1 MSSSNSGISRA
12 RTRQALRAN
21 TKPAP
26 AEPTDLAPASGDSDV
41 QFSFVGMN
49 FTPSTGIVFVPD
61 QAAVDETAT
70 VTGVAV
76 TPSGQDEPIGT
87 IQVDV
92 SFVNLPALTNN
103 LFRMFLTGPNGQRS
117 FLGTVSSGA

>member
-1 MSSSNSGISRA
+1 MSSNNNGLSRA
-12 RTRQALRAN
+12 RVRQALRAD

-26 AEPTDLAPASGDSDV
+26 TEPVDLAPGSGDNDV
-41 QFSFVGMN
+41 QFSFVGMG

-61 QAAVDETAT
+61 QAAADELANVTA
-70 VTGVAV
+70 VAV
-76 TPSGQDEPIGT
+76 TPSGQDSLGV

-92 SFVNLPALTNN
+92 SFVNLPALTND